1 MRDENTKMTEGA
13 QTFLPDSEWDTE
25 TSHELLA
32 PGEPSPVG
40 IREGIG
46 QPRMLVICDHA
57 SNLLP
62 ASLAGLGV
70 DAARLGEHIAYDLG
84 ALGVARGVA
93 EQFGAPFVFGRYSRL
108 AADLNRAPGDASAVP
123 AISDGV
129 LVPGNVGLTPDER
142 MRRIRALHDP
152 YHAHIA
158 NFIAGAMQRGIR
170 PILVSIH
177 SFTPTISRI
186 KRPWEAGVLW
196 DKDPRV
202 AIPLLAA
209 LRREGVLVGDN
220 EPYSGR
226 HTADYTLDRHAEGN
240 HLAHA
245 AIEIRQD
252 CILSAGSQH
261 IWAERLARVLKPIV
275 ANEALHAAPLEG
287 AGSG

>member
-1 MRDENTKMTEGA
+1 MT
-13 QTFLPDSEWDTE
+13 QTAEVTLTDPEQAAAPA
-25 TSHELLA
+25 ELLA
-32 PGEPSPVG
+32 ADEPAPVGLRESGGEPSVV
-40 IREGIG
+40 
-46 QPRMLVICDHA
+46 VICDHA

-70 DAARLGEHIAYDLG
+70 NSARLEEHIGYDLG

-93 EQFGAPFVFGRYSRL
+93 EQLGATLIFGRYSRL
-108 AADLNRAPGDASAVP
+108 AADLNRAPDDASAVP

-129 LVPGNVGLTPDER
+129 LIPGNLGLTSSAR
-142 MRRIRALHDP
+142 SQRLRTLHDP
-152 YHAHIA
+152 YHEHIA
-158 NFIAGAMQRGIR
+158 GFISTAIESGIR
-170 PILVSIH
+170 PIIVSIH
-177 SFTPTISRI
+177 SFTPSISRI
-186 KRPWEAGVLW
+186 NRPWEAGILW

-209 LRREGVLVGDN
+209 LRAEGVNVGDN

-252 CILSAGSQH
+252 CILSSGSQH
-261 IWAERLARVLKPIV
+261 IWAERMARVLKPIV
-275 ANEALHAAPLEG
+275 ANEALHAAPAEG
-287 AGSG
+287 GDVR